1 VRRRRTATGLL
12 AALLA
17 LAGLALGCGA
27 LRGAQAPPASL
38 EEQRAYAEA
47 VAPMADDPQKSRAAL
62 AAFLAAWPGGAL
74 ADDAACQLAELE
86 LAAGDEAAALSRY
99 EWVVRKHPRGDRVDA
114 ARVELARLQHR
125 RGEDGL
131 AASALRGMR
140 LSRLSDAERRDA
152 YRVLA
157 DIAADPAERL
167 RWLARLR
174 AEGADEDAVALVDVE
189 IDELIQQMDE
199 PDLVRAAGQLDEEV
213 PAARLWL
220 RAADLALDRGELDA
234 ARKALARAER
244 LPLEPAYQGRLTSV
258 SQRLRLSE
266 FGKAEQGELPGF
278 AEVQGSVPST
288 AGARGTLGVVL
299 PLSGPFANFG
309 EESLQGVLLAAG
321 VFGGDGA
328 SQRVRVLVRD
338 TGGDAGR
345 AALAVREL
353 AEQGVS
359 AIVGPL
365 LSDECEAAAAAA
377 EEAGVPLLALTAR
390 AEVSVT
396 RPHVFRVRTMP
407 SEEVATLVDHAMG
420 ALGAS
425 RFAILYPR
433 DAYGRGLRRLFWEA
447 VEERG
452 GSVVGVASY
461 EPEAND
467 FGEPIR
473 RLLGYTLLSPG
484 EKEALRRRD
493 EVDNRARRLPPDQG
507 AALREKARAMTGPGG
522 QPLPPIVDFDA
533 LFIPESQDKVVL
545 IAPQLA
551 FHEAVGMR
559 LLGPNGWY
567 GPELVKIA
575 REHVEGARFTAH
587 FYSDS
592 ELPVVRE
599 FRGRFEDAFATPPDV
614 FAAQAY
620 DATNLV
626 LVQLARGRETRE
638 AVREG
643 VLAVTAY
650 PGVSGVLTMR
660 ADGNARK
667 RPYLLGVEGGRVT
680 QIE

>member
-1 VRRRRTATGLL
+1 
-12 AALLA
+12 
-17 LAGLALGCGA
+17 
-27 LRGAQAPPASL
+27 
-38 EEQRAYAEA
+38 
-47 VAPMADDPQKSRAAL
+47 
-62 AAFLAAWPGGAL
+62 
-74 ADDAACQLAELE
+74 
-86 LAAGDEAAALSRY
+86 
-99 EWVVRKHPRGDRVDA
+99 
-114 ARVELARLQHR
+114 
-125 RGEDGL
+125 
-131 AASALRGMR
+131 
-140 LSRLSDAERRDA
+140 
-152 YRVLA
+152 
-157 DIAADPAERL
+157 
-167 RWLARLR
+167 
-174 AEGADEDAVALVDVE
+174 
-189 IDELIQQMDE
+189 
-199 PDLVRAAGQLDEEV
+199 
-213 PAARLWL
+213 
-220 RAADLALDRGELDA
+220 
-234 ARKALARAER
+234 
-244 LPLEPAYQGRLTSV
+244 
-258 SQRLRLSE
+258 
-266 FGKAEQGELPGF
+266 
-278 AEVQGSVPST
+278 
-288 AGARGTLGVVL
+288 
-299 PLSGPFANFG
+299 
-309 EESLQGVLLAAG
+309 
-321 VFGGDGA
+321 
-328 SQRVRVLVRD
+328 
-338 TGGDAGR
+338 
-345 AALAVREL
+345 
-353 AEQGVS
+353 
-359 AIVGPL
+359 
-365 LSDECEAAAAAA
+365 
-377 EEAGVPLLALTAR
+377 
-390 AEVSVT
+390 
-396 RPHVFRVRTMP
+396 MP

-461 EPEAND
+461 EPEATD

-473 RLLGYTLLSPG
+473 RLVGYTLLSPG

-493 EVDNRARRLPPDQG
+493 EVENRARRLPPDQG
-507 AALREKARAMTGPGG
+507 AALREKARAITGPGG

-592 ELPVVRE
+592 ELAVVRD

-643 VLAVTAY
+643 VLAVSAY

-680 QIE
+680 QLE